1 MPPEK
6 ARTAADLPVPD
17 LERAMLP
24 ETAVPAEE
32 GAEERSGRSLI
43 VGLGNPGPRCSGNRH
58 NVGMRCVDEL
68 ARVHRID
75 IDRRR
80 NKVAFGLGDIQRRK
94 VILAQPRTFMNAS
107 GRSVAPL
114 ARFYRVPLR
123 QLLIVY
129 DDLDLPLGTIRLRP
143 AGGSGGHKGMKSVIR
158 CLGEQ
163 SAFPRLRI
171 GIGRPPGKMDPAA
184 YVLRNFTPDELPCV
198 EEALE
203 RAVAAIVLWLRDGV
217 DAAMNEF
224 N

>member
-1 MPPEK
+1 MK
-6 ARTAADLPVPD
+6 L
-17 LERAMLP
+17 LEP
-24 ETAVPAEE
+24 AVPVAEGTE
-32 GAEERSGRSLI
+32 ARSGRSLI
-43 VGLGNPGPRCSGNRH
+43 VGLGNPGPRYSGNRH
-58 NVGMRCVDEL
+58 NVGIRCLDQL

-80 NKVAFGLGDIQRRK
+80 NRVAFGLGDIEHRK
-94 VILAQPRTFMNAS
+94 VILAQPRAFMNAS

-114 ARFYRVPLR
+114 VRFYQVPLR

-129 DDLDLPLGTIRLRP
+129 DDLDLPLGSIRLRP
-143 AGGSGGHKGMKSVIR
+143 SGGSGGHKGMSSVIQ

-163 SAFPRLRI
+163 KAFPRLRI

-198 EEALE
+198 EEALD
-203 RAVAAIVLWLRDGV
+203 RAVSAIALWLRDGI
-217 DAAMNEF
+217 DAAMNEY